1 MMKRAE
7 RCRRWFM
14 RSTRETG
21 GRIEVEKIEVKKVKA
36 EEKRER
42 RRHTPEEKC
51 RAVLAIWTE
60 RRRPGEVCRD
70 LGVDWGVLQQWQDRA
85 MQGML
90 MGLQPRV
97 WVERGVALSPRLA
110 VLLKKSQAGM
120 MRGLD
125 KRLKKLQENRVPQEE
140 QEMAAEEKL

>member
-1 MMKRAE
+1 MLRGWSIFGY
-7 RCRRWFM
+7 RCPLFLVNFM
-14 RSTRETG
+14 LS
-21 GRIEVEKIEVKKVKA
+21 K
-36 EEKRER
+36 
-42 RRHTPEEKC
+42 P
-51 RAVLAIWTE
+51 AIWTE

>member
-1 MMKRAE
+1 
-7 RCRRWFM
+7 M
-14 RSTRETG
+14 RSTREKG
-21 GRIEVEKIEVKKVKA
+21 GRIEVEKIEKPEVKKVEA
-36 EEKRER
+36 EEKRE

-70 LGVDWGVLQQWQDRA
+70 LGVDWAVLQQWQDRA

-97 WVERGVALSPRLA
+97 WGDRGVALSPRLT
-110 VLLKKSQAGM
+110 VLLKKSQAGIM
-120 MRGLD
+120 KGLD
-125 KRLKKLQENRVPQEE
+125 KRLKKLQEDPKASPEE
-140 QEMAAEEKL
+140 RKATAGGKL